1 MNMRNF
7 DIIGIALFTL
17 NVMFAAVNFT
27 VGNVVV
33 GSLNAVVAI
42 FLGVLVYAKE

>member
-1 MNMRNF
+1 MMNMKNF
-7 DIIGIALFTL
+7 GIALFTL
-17 NVMFAAVNFT
+17 NIVFAAMNFT

-42 FLGVLVYAKE
+42 FLGALVYAKE

>member
-7 DIIGIALFTL
+7 GIALFVL
-17 NVMFAAVNFT
+17 NVMFAAMNFT

-42 FLGVLVYAKE
+42 FLGVLAYAKE